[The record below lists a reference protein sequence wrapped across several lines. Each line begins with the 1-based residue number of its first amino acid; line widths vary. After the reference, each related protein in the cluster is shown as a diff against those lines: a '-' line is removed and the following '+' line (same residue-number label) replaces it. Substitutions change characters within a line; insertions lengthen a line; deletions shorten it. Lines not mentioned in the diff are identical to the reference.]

1 MIKVIEQIKGL
12 NVLKMLKD
20 SGSIMEG
27 HFKLT
32 SGYHSKYYLQCA
44 QLLQYPD
51 LTSKIA
57 QQAVDILGREI
68 DIEKIKTV
76 ISPAVGGILFGYM
89 LAYRMDT
96 KMIFAERKNSSME
109 LRRGFKINPGEKII
123 IAEDV
128 ITTGGS
134 VNEVIDICKGSNAR
148 IEAVI
153 SIVDRSYGIKFD
165 FPYFSLIKLNIK
177 KYLPSRCPLCRNN
190 LKIVYPGSKK
200 QNSKI

>member
-12 NVLKMLKD
+12 GVLKMLKD

-44 QLLQYPD
+44 KLLQYPN

-57 QQAVDILGREI
+57 RQAANILGKNIE
-68 DIEKIKTV
+68 IEKVQTV
-76 ISPAVGGILFGYM
+76 ISPAIGGILFGYM
-89 LAYRMDT
+89 LAYKIGT
-96 KMIFAERKNSSME
+96 KMIFAERKSGSME
-109 LRRGFKINPGEKII
+109 LRRGFKIIPGERII

-134 VNEVIDICKGSNAR
+134 VNEVINICKGSDAK
-148 IEAVI
+148 IEAII
-153 SIVDRSYGIKFD
+153 SIVDRSCGVKFD
-165 FPYFSLIKLNIK
+165 FPYFSLIKLNIE
-177 KYLPSRCPLCRNN
+177 KYLPSRCPLCKSN